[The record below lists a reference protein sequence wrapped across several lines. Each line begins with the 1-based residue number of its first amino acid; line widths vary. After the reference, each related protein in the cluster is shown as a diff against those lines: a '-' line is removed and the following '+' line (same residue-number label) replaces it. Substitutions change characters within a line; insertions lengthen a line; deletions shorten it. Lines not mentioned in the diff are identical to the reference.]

1 MRDLSEVDACESA
14 SSITFQVVWSGRV
27 GSGVET
33 NELWAAVGCRS
44 KRLNQESAVAM
55 SGSGGDPDAVFGVGL
70 QKPLMM
76 VVNVEDAGLGMKV
89 FSAA

>member
-1 MRDLSEVDACESA
+1 
-14 SSITFQVVWSGRV
+14 
-27 GSGVET
+27 
-33 NELWAAVGCRS
+33 
-44 KRLNQESAVAM
+44 M